1 MEVVEQLDLRRLR
14 QKAGLTVNDV
24 ADKLG
29 KSRAT
34 ICNWESGYSI
44 PSLTFK
50 RVYEL
55 CKLYRCSIKD
65 LADASEQTMK
75 ANKRYPYNL
84 GI

>member
-1 MEVVEQLDLRRLR
+1 MEATEQLDLRSLR

-24 ADKLG
+24 ARKLG

-65 LADASEQTMK
+65 LADASEQTIK
-75 ANKRYPYNL
+75 ASKWHSYGL